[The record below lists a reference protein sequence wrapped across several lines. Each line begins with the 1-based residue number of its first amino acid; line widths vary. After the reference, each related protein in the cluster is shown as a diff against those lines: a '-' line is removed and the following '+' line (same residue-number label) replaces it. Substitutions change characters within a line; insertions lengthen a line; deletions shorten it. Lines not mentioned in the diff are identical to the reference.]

1 MVADSGKSAALAD
14 EYVDVD
20 SARIWT
26 TRSGSGPPLLLC
38 HGGPGLWD
46 YLQPV
51 AALIDD
57 LVSVYRYD
65 QRGCGRSSPDGPYSV
80 ARSVEDIESLR
91 RRFGFERWLVGGHS
105 WGASLALAYAWEHP
119 ERVDGI
125 VYMSGVGLAMSW
137 KQAYR
142 EEEERRLTPVQR
154 DRLAALRDK
163 ERDAAEERESLVLAW
178 SRDFADRSTAMDY
191 AARFQADGFAVNY
204 ECNSRINR
212 ELGAWV
218 ESDLVEKCRI
228 LDVPVLIL
236 HGALDPRPVWAADSL
251 VESLPPRERSII
263 EGAGHLPWVE
273 KPDEV
278 KAALR
283 EFLRQLP
290 VRE

>member
-20 SARIWT
+20 GARIWT